1 LDSPINYAKCEDFE
15 LIEIYGRLDPLRA
28 PVLSGQV
35 KEMLVN
41 RGYVFPDGDVR
52 LGYEILPSR
61 EKLRE
66 LIGVTAPIK
75 AKVFFGDVPGVL
87 GWLQPAPNDF
97 NLVGVG
103 YFEADGIYL
112 KMYGPRNGVP
122 LWIRK
127 TKFQKA
133 IKLNCRRIRDV
144 EVQDNAI
151 RLGYQVPD
159 EPDASINLWFPD
171 RHAAA
176 QIADGLPKT
185 RTEGFQPRLSAEVEY
200 QEQLSRQPP
209 KSTATLS
216 LLVANVALFVAVALA
231 GGGWIIPNVSTEI
244 LAGSNFGSLTTHGEW
259 WRLVTALFVH
269 FGILHLVFNMWALA
283 AFGGL
288 AERLL
293 GIANFLFVYFV
304 AGIAANLASITLTPD
319 VNTAGASGAIFGI
332 LGAFVATYW
341 RNKETLPFSIV
352 RSEAAAV
359 TVFAGFALLGGF
371 FYKGVDNAAHVGGLV
386 TGLLLGVTLSR
397 SKMGPQGGNTHN
409 TLPTFGTLSL
419 SAAAAVLA
427 CGFWGALRAA
437 APHPVSD
444 THTSA
449 SQGHN

>member
-1 LDSPINYAKCEDFE
+1 MSD
-15 LIEIYGRLDPLRA
+15 
-28 PVLSGQV
+28 QV
-35 KEMLVN
+35 KQMLIN
-41 RGYVFPDGDVR
+41 RGFVFPDGDVR

-61 EKLRE
+61 EKLQE
-66 LIGVTAPIK
+66 LIGVRAPIRT
-75 AKVFFGDVPGVL
+75 KVFFGDVPGIL
-87 GWLQPAPNDF
+87 GWLQPARNDF

-103 YFEADGIYL
+103 SFEADGIYL
-112 KMYGPRNGVP
+112 KMIGPRNGVP

-127 TKFQKA
+127 TKFQQG
-133 IKLNCRRIRDV
+133 IKLNWRRIRDV
-144 EVQDNAI
+144 EIQDNAI
-151 RLGYQVPD
+151 RFGYQVPD

-176 QIADGLPKT
+176 QIVEVLPKT
-185 RTEGFQPRLSAEVEY
+185 RTEGFQPRLGAEVEY

-216 LLVANVALFVAVALA
+216 LLAVNVCLFVAVALA
-231 GGGWIIPNVSTEI
+231 GGGWIIPNVSTDI
-244 LAGSNFGSLTTHGEW
+244 FVGSNFGSLTTHGEW

-304 AGIAANLASITLTPD
+304 AGIAANLASITWTPD

-332 LGAFVATYW
+332 LGALVATYW
-341 RNKETLPFSIV
+341 HNKETLPFSMV

-371 FYKGVDNAAHVGGLV
+371 VYKGVDNAAHVGGLV

-397 SKMGPQGGNTHN
+397 SKTSPGGNAYN
-409 TLPTFGTLSL
+409 RLPTFGALPL
-419 SAAAAVLA
+419 VAAAVILA
-427 CGFWGALRAA
+427 CGFWGALRSA
-437 APHPVSD
+437 APH
-444 THTSA
+444 
-449 SQGHN
+449 

>member
-1 LDSPINYAKCEDFE
+1 M
-15 LIEIYGRLDPLRA
+15 LI
-28 PVLSGQV
+28 
-35 KEMLVN
+35 N
-41 RGYVFPDGDVR
+41 RGFVFPDGDVR

-61 EKLRE
+61 EKLQE
-66 LIGVTAPIK
+66 LLGVRAPIK
-75 AKVFFGDVPGVL
+75 SKVFFGDVPGIL
-87 GWLQPAPNDF
+87 GWLQPARNDF

-112 KMYGPRNGVP
+112 KMLGPRNGVP
-122 LWIRK
+122 LSIRK
-127 TKFQKA
+127 TMFQKG
-133 IKLNCRRIRDV
+133 IKLNWKRIRDV
-144 EVQDNAI
+144 EIQDNAI

-171 RHAAA
+171 QHAAA
-176 QIADGLPKT
+176 LIVDVLPKT
-185 RTEGFQPRLSAEVEY
+185 RTEGFQSRLSAEVEY

-216 LLVANVALFVAVALA
+216 LLAANIWLFLAAALA
-231 GGGWIIPNVSTEI
+231 GGGWIIPNVSTDI
-244 LAGSNFGSLTTHGEW
+244 LVGSNFGSLTMHGEW

-293 GIANFLFVYFV
+293 GIANFLFVYFL

-332 LGAFVATYW
+332 LGALLATYW
-341 RNKETLPFSIV
+341 RNKGTLQFSMV

-359 TVFAGFALLGGF
+359 TVFAGVALLGGF

-386 TGLLLGVTLSR
+386 TGFLLGVTLSR
-397 SKMGPQGGNTHN
+397 SKTSPGGNTHN
-409 TLPTFGTLSL
+409 RLPTFGTLSL
-419 SAAAAVLA
+419 LAAAVVLA

-437 APHPVSD
+437 APHQVSD
-444 THTSA
+444 PHTSA
-449 SQGHN
+449 NQGHN